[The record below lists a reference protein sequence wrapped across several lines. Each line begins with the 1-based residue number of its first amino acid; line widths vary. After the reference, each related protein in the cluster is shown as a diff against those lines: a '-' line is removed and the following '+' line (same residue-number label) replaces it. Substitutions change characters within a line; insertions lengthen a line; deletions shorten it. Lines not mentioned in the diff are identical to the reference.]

1 MEIHNP
7 HFCPAEHCLL
17 ADETLGT
24 ELRVKRSSGYL
35 ERTLNQG
42 ESLEYQLTSCYIVV
56 DGRCVARQRWPVTW
70 SSS

>member
-7 HFCPAEHCLL
+7 HYAPRSTVYF

-42 ESLEYQLTSCYIVV
+42 VYSIS
-56 DGRCVARQRWPVTW
+56 
-70 SSS
+70 